1 MKDLKIFTSNIED
14 KAREQIDLL
23 LEQEPFKD
31 CKIRIMPDVHAGAG
45 CVIGFTGNLGDKV
58 IPNIVGVDI
67 GCGMLCVELG
77 NIDLDLKKL
86 DEIIHNSIPSGM
98 NVNDEVYE
106 YFDISKLLCHKELK
120 NKDEWLEKSL
130 CSLGGGNHFIEVD
143 IDEDNNKY
151 LVIHTGSRNLGKQVA
166 EIYQNKAIE
175 YCSYK
180 EEMKQEIQDT
190 IKEYKEQGR
199 QQEIQQKL
207 IEVHKKYEG
216 KTKLPKELC
225 YLEGQLRENYLHDM
239 KLCQEYASL
248 NRLTISRIILK
259 EYFAVGNVVP
269 LTEYNF
275 ENGTK
280 SLQGLVILDKDDGI
294 FPTINGGMFSHSGT
308 MRLFETIH
316 NYISFEDDI
325 VRKGAISAKKG
336 EMVLI
341 PMNMRD
347 GCIIGVGK
355 GNDDWNQSAPHG
367 AGRIMSRMKAKET
380 FNLDEYKESMK
391 DIYTTSIN
399 ENTIDEAPFVYKPMQ
414 EIIDNIGDTVDI
426 IKIIK
431 PIYNFKASD

>member
-1 MKDLKIFTSNIED
+1 MKDLKIFTD
-14 KAREQIDLL
+14 DV
-23 LEQEPFKD
+23 EQEAVNQINELLDQEAFKD
-31 CKIRIMPDVHAGAG
+31 SKIRIMPDVHAGKG

-77 NIDLDLKKL
+77 NIDLNLERLDKIIREYVPSGFEVHNERKYKFLELQDLKC
-86 DEIIHNSIPSGM
+86 
-98 NVNDEVYE
+98 YR
-106 YFDISKLLCHKELK
+106 ELK
-120 NKDEWLEKSL
+120 DTKRLERSIGT
-130 CSLGGGNHFIEVD
+130 LGGGNHFIEID
-143 IDEDNNKY
+143 IDENNNKY

-166 EIYQNKAIE
+166 EYYQELANQLCNYNIGE
-175 YCSYK
+175 YK
-180 EEMKQEIQDT
+180 EKQQEL
-190 IKEYKEQGR
+190 IKKYKEQGR
-199 QQEIQQKL
+199 KQEIQSALMELK
-207 IEVHKKYEG
+207 EKYKTNHKKI
-216 KTKLPKELC
+216 PKDLA
-225 YLEGQLRENYLHDM
+225 YLEGQYREDYLHDM
-239 KLCQEYASL
+239 KICQEFAKD
-248 NRLTISRIILK
+248 NRLCIAKQILCN
-259 EYFAVGNVVP
+259 YFQLPYYEG
-269 LTEYNF
+269 Y
-275 ENGTK
+275 K
-280 SLQGLVILDKDDGI
+280 SV
-294 FPTINGGMFSHSGT
+294 
-308 MRLFETIH
+308 RLRKKAMSTCDWYTQDMIERDFWYFETIH
-316 NYISFEDDI
+316 NYISFEDNI

-391 DIYTTSIN
+391 DIYTTSVN

-414 EIIDNIGDTVDI
+414 EIIDNIGNTVDI

>member
-1 MKDLKIFTSNIED
+1 MKNLKIFTDDI
-14 KAREQIDLL
+14 
-23 LEQEPFKD
+23 EQEAINQINELLDQEAFKD
-31 CKIRIMPDVHAGAG
+31 SKIRIMPDVHAGKG

-77 NIDLDLKKL
+77 NIDLDLERL
-86 DEIIHNSIPSGM
+86 DKIIREYVPSGFE
-98 NVNDEVYE
+98 VHDERKYKFLE
-106 YFDISKLLCHKELK
+106 LQDLKCYRELK
-120 NKDEWLEKSL
+120 DTKRLERSIGT
-130 CSLGGGNHFIEVD
+130 LGGGNHFIEID

-166 EIYQNKAIE
+166 EYYQELANQLCNYNIGE
-175 YCSYK
+175 YK
-180 EEMKQEIQDT
+180 EKQQELIKTYKEHDRKQEIQSAL
-190 IKEYKEQGR
+190 IKLKEEYK
-199 QQEIQQKL
+199 ID
-207 IEVHKKYEG
+207 HKKI
-216 KTKLPKELC
+216 PKDLA
-225 YLEGQLRENYLHDM
+225 YLEGQYRKDYLHDM
-239 KLCQEYASL
+239 KICQEFASFNRKNIAIEIMKHL
-248 NRLTISRIILK
+248 NCALS
-259 EYFAVGNVVP
+259 FPGN
-269 LTEYNF
+269 N
-275 ENGTK
+275 
-280 SLQGLVILDKDDGI
+280 
-294 FPTINGGMFSHSGT
+294 
-308 MRLFETIH
+308 FETIH
-316 NYISFEDDI
+316 NYISFEDNI
-325 VRKGAISAKKG
+325 VRKGAISAKKD

-391 DIYTTSIN
+391 DIYTTSVN
-399 ENTIDEAPFVYKPMQ
+399 KNTIDEAPFVYKPMQ

>member
-86 DEIIHNSIPSGM
+86 DKIIHNSIPSGM
-98 NVNDEVYE
+98 NVNDEE

-207 IEVHKKYEG
+207 IEIHKKYEG
-216 KTKLPKELC
+216 KTKLPKDLC
-225 YLEGQLRENYLHDM
+225 YLEGQLRKDYLHDM
-239 KLCQEYASL
+239 KICQEFASK
-248 NRLTISRIILK
+248 NRELIATKIINKL
-259 EYFAVGNVVP
+259 
-269 LTEYNF
+269 
-275 ENGTK
+275 
-280 SLQGLVILDKDDGI
+280 GLYLFIEE
-294 FPTINGGMFSHSGT
+294 H
-308 MRLFETIH
+308 FETIH
-316 NYISFEDDI
+316 NYIDFEDNI
-325 VRKGAISAKKG
+325 IRKGSIKANKGKK
-336 EMVLI
+336 VII

-347 GCIIGVGK
+347 GCIIGIGK

-367 AGRIMSRMKAKET
+367 AGRTMSRNMAKEK
-380 FNLDEYKESMK
+380 LSMEEYKNSMK
-391 DIYTTSIN
+391 NIYTTSVN
-399 ENTIDEAPFVYKPMQ
+399 EETIDESPMVYKPME
-414 EIIDNIGDTVDI
+414 EIIEYIKDTVDI
-426 IKIIK
+426 VKIIK
-431 PIYNFKASD
+431 PIYNFKASE

>member
-1 MKDLKIFTSNIED
+1 MKDLKIFTDDI
-14 KAREQIDLL
+14 
-23 LEQEPFKD
+23 EQEAVNQINELLDQEAFKD
-31 CKIRIMPDVHAGAG
+31 SKIRIMPDVHAGKG
-45 CVIGFTGNLGDKV
+45 CVIGFTGNLGNKV

-130 CSLGGGNHFIEVD
+130 CSLGGGNHFIEID

-166 EIYQNKAIE
+166 EIYQEKAIK
-175 YCSYK
+175 YCSYD
-180 EEMKQEIQDT
+180 EEMNLEKQNI
-190 IKEYKEQGR
+190 IKEYKKQHREK
-199 QQEIQQKL
+199 EIEKKL
-207 IEVHKKYEG
+207 IEISKKYDG

-259 EYFAVGNVVP
+259 EYFDAGNVVP
-269 LTEYNF
+269 LVEHNFKNNTE
-275 ENGTK
+275 
-280 SLQGLVILDKDDGI
+280 SLQGLIILGKDDGI

-308 MRLFETIH
+308 VHLFETIH
-316 NYISFEDDI
+316 NYISFEDNI

-336 EMVLI
+336 EKVLI

-391 DIYTTSIN
+391 DIYTTSVN
-399 ENTIDEAPFVYKPMQ
+399 EDTIDEAPFVYKPMQ
-414 EIIDNIGDTVDI
+414 EIIDNIDDTVDI

>member
-1 MKDLKIFTSNIED
+1 MRSLKIFTSNIEQE
-14 KAREQIDLL
+14 AINQIDEL
-23 LEQEPFKD
+23 LEQEAFKD
-31 CKIRIMPDVHAGAG
+31 SKVRIMPDVHAGKG

-120 NKDEWLEKSL
+120 NKNGWLEKSL

-207 IEVHKKYEG
+207 IKIHKKYEG
-216 KTKLPKELC
+216 KTKLPKDLC
-225 YLEGQLRENYLHDM
+225 YLEGQLRKDYLHDM
-239 KLCQEYASL
+239 KICQEFACK
-248 NRLTISRIILK
+248 NRELIATKIINKL
-259 EYFAVGNVVP
+259 
-269 LTEYNF
+269 
-275 ENGTK
+275 
-280 SLQGLVILDKDDGI
+280 GLYLFIEE
-294 FPTINGGMFSHSGT
+294 H
-308 MRLFETIH
+308 FETIH
-316 NYISFEDDI
+316 NYIDFEDNI
-325 VRKGAISAKKG
+325 IRKGSIKANKGKK
-336 EMVLI
+336 VII

-347 GCIIGVGK
+347 GCIIGIGK
-355 GNDDWNQSAPHG
+355 GNEDWNCSAPHG
-367 AGRIMSRMKAKET
+367 AGRTMSRNMAKEK
-380 FNLDEYKESMK
+380 LSMEEYKNSMK
-391 DIYTTSIN
+391 NIYTTSVN
-399 ENTIDEAPFVYKPMQ
+399 EETIDEAPMVYKPME
-414 EIIDNIGDTVDI
+414 EIIEYIKDTVDVV
-426 IKIIK
+426 KIIK
-431 PIYNFKASD
+431 PIYNFTASE